1 MKNRQYSLKV
11 FETTVKDEKSFIA
24 FFDINYFLFK
34 DHLIL
39 IQGELSDRIRQ
50 YLETKSLKFLHN
62 QVLPIGRSRKGL
74 EKEFQK
80 NTNKEVAEENTI
92 LMEKNRALLYKNFSL
107 QKEIKTL
114 TTEKTIVCQR
124 EEAEIQKAKN
134 EIKKLSQ
141 RPEKK
146 FTVSDAIIRSGRE
159 LDIDGDL
166 LLLNRVNSGA
176 MVHTAGNLIATEA
189 VEGALR
195 CDGDFMMVSDSPKAN
210 IIFNNIIV
218 ENALLIHKL
227 NRIELKENE
236 IYITPVIKKEINW
249 V

>member
-1 MKNRQYSLKV
+1 LKNRQYSLKV

-24 FFDINYFLFK
+24 FFDINYLLFK

-39 IQGELSDRIRQ
+39 IQGEISDRIRQ
-50 YLETKSLKFLHN
+50 YLKTKSLKFLHN
-62 QVLPIGRSRKGL
+62 KVLPVGRSRKRL
-74 EKEFQK
+74 EEEFQM
-80 NTNKEVAEENTI
+80 NTNKEVVEENTI
-92 LMEKNRALLYKNFSL
+92 LMEKNKALLYKNFSF

-134 EIKKLSQ
+134 EIEKLSQ

-166 LLLNRVNSGA
+166 LLLNRVNS
-176 MVHTAGNLIATEA
+176 
-189 VEGALR
+189 ALR

-236 IYITPVIKKEINW
+236 IVITPVIKKEINW